1 MLGTTALR
9 WPRFVAFNSLGGL
22 AWAATFAGLGA
33 LLGEAA
39 LPVLHALERFGG
51 ELLLPLA
58 LLVAVFAVRVWQRPV
73 DEPSSIAPP
82 DRASEGR
89 KGAPSGF
96 P

>member
-58 LLVAVFAVRVWQRPV
+58 LLVSVFAVRVWQRPV